1 MWHYGNCNLLTSH
14 VIQYNMG
21 DREMLDRLFEQLK
34 ITDDNIDQVED
45 EKEVLRER
53 IKQIHEA
60 LQEQINQVIG
70 ETIAAEIGIKEY
82 DSKIEQLEEDAKRI
96 RRDIASIQGI

>member
-1 MWHYGNCNLLTSH
+1 
-14 VIQYNMG
+14 MG

-53 IKQIHEA
+53 IKQIHVA
-60 LQEQINQVIG
+60 LQEHINQVIG